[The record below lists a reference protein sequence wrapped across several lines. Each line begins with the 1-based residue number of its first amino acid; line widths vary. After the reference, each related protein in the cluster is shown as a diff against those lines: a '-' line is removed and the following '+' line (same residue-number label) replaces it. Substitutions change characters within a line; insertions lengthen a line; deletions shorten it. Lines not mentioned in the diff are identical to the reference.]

1 MANDQPIGY
10 SLGILEGY
18 LGSLVKS
25 GETGAEICLEH
36 LQNIEKQYR
45 EKVEECLVYEE
56 KLRNI
61 SLNLDGWKKI

>member
-1 MANDQPIGY
+1 MADQPIGY
-10 SLGILEGY
+10 SIGILEGY

-25 GETGAEICLEH
+25 GMQGAEVCLEH

-45 EKVEECLVYEE
+45 EKVEECMVQEE